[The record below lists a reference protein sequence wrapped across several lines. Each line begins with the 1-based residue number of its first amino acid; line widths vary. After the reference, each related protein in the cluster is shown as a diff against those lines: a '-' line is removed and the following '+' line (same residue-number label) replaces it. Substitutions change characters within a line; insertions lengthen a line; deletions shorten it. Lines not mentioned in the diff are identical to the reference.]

1 MSASEADDVNAGSPI
16 QAAETPSWDAAGGRY
31 VDVGGYVDV
40 GKRGCRTSVVTV
52 PSHYSSH
59 LRDQGQ
65 SASILNTNGIY
76 KNQAEIDINV

>member
-1 MSASEADDVNAGSPI
+1 MSMQGPRYR
-16 QAAETPSWDAAGGRY
+16 QRRRQCWDAAGGRY

-52 PSHYSSH
+52 SSHYSSH

-76 KNQAEIDINV
+76 KNQAKIVVFTMTSMFK